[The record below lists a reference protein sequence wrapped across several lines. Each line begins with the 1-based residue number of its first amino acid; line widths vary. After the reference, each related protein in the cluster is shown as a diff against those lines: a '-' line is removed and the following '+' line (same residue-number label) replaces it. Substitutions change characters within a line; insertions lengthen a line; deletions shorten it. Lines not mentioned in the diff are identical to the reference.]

1 MSVEKNEEKIQA
13 ALSANP
19 GVAGVAKRKIGG
31 LGRGLNALIE
41 GSYDKKGDR
50 EQRLVANPLNS
61 IGQLSVDQI
70 ETNPYQ
76 PRSHFDQ
83 EALAE
88 LADSIKIQGIIQP
101 VTVRQLGTNSYQL
114 ISGERRLQASKLAG
128 LDTIPAYI
136 RKADDQQMLEMALI
150 ENIQRENL
158 NAIEIALS
166 YQRLLSECD
175 LRQEDL
181 GERVGKNRST
191 VTNYLRLLKLP
202 PSIQIGLRDSVIG
215 MGHARAL
222 INIEDPQQQVDLFR
236 RIVAEDLSVRRI
248 EEIVRG
254 GFGRVGGGSAGAGPS
269 PRPWCRWPSCAAPS
283 ASSPTTLARRCSC
296 GRARRA
302 GAKLRFPSIRW
313 RTCNASCT
321 FCNLRRGRNSPRR
334 LALAACL

>member
-19 GVAGVAKRKIGG
+19 GVAGAAKRKIGG

-41 GSYDKKGDR
+41 GSYEHKGDR
-50 EQRLVANPLNS
+50 EQRLVPHPVNS
-61 IGQLSVDQI
+61 VGQIPVGQI
-70 ETNPYQ
+70 EANPYQ

-101 VTVRQLGTNSYQL
+101 VTVRQLGTNSFQL

-128 LDTIPAYI
+128 LETIPAYI

-166 YQRLLSECD
+166 YQRLLSECQ

-236 RIVAEDLSVRRI
+236 RIVAEDLSVRRV
-248 EEIVRG
+248 EEIVRN
-254 GFGRVGGGSAGAGPS
+254 GFGRPVGS
-269 PRPWCRWPSCAAPS
+269 PAA
-283 ASSPTTLARRCSC
+283 ARTQPTPVVPVAE
-296 GRARRA
+296 
-302 GAKLRFPSIRW
+302 
-313 RTCNASCT
+313 
-321 FCNLRRGRNSPRR
+321 LRRTERQLTDHFGSKVQLRPGAQGRGEIKISFDSVEDMQRILHILQP
-334 LALAACL
+334 A